1 MASFALT
8 TSRMIV
14 AKPSVAATA
23 RAGSASAVRAPMAA
37 APTMVH
43 NVRALSQR
51 GFVGIAAPR
60 AFAPRQQRAAFSME
74 AAAEGG
80 GETAGAEG
88 VKLYVGNLSWG
99 VDDQVLQDTFGEYG
113 ASDVTVVTDMAT
125 GRSRGF
131 GFVTVADQSKAD
143 ACIEALDG
151 ADVDGRPIRVNV
163 EVASEH
169 R

>member
-8 TSRMIV
+8 TARMIV

-88 VKLYVGNLSWG
+88 VKLYVGAFRSVPFSSPDVFN
-99 VDDQVLQDTFGEYG
+99 ERAR
-113 ASDVTVVTDMAT
+113 ASHARGTT
-125 GRSRGF
+125 SR
-131 GFVTVADQSKAD
+131 
-143 ACIEALDG
+143 ALHGPDG
-151 ADVDGRPIRVNV
+151 NANRQNTSFRRRPSIDRRFNR
-163 EVASEH
+163 H
-169 R
+169 L

>member
-8 TSRMIV
+8 TARMIV

-23 RAGSASAVRAPMAA
+23 RAGSASA
-37 APTMVH
+37 
-43 NVRALSQR
+43 VRALSQR

-88 VKLYVGNLSWG
+88 VKLYVGTFRSVPFSSPDVLTNALALRTRAGPPREPSTAPTAMRIARTHRSG
-99 VDDQVLQDTFGEYG
+99 VVRASIG
-113 ASDVTVVTDMAT
+113 ALTAICEHLGS
-125 GRSRGF
+125 RS
-131 GFVTVADQSKAD
+131 
-143 ACIEALDG
+143 
-151 ADVDGRPIRVNV
+151 
-163 EVASEH
+163 
-169 R
+169 

>member
-8 TSRMIV
+8 TARMIV

-88 VKLYVGNLSWG
+88 VKLYVGAFRSVPFSSPDVLTNALALRTRAGPPREPSTAPTAMQIARTYRSG
-99 VDDQVLQDTFGEYG
+99 VVRASIG
-113 ASDVTVVTDMAT
+113 ALTAICEHLGS
-125 GRSRGF
+125 RS
-131 GFVTVADQSKAD
+131 
-143 ACIEALDG
+143 
-151 ADVDGRPIRVNV
+151 
-163 EVASEH
+163 
-169 R
+169 